1 MRSRACLSVAGL
13 GRQWRAWQARLFR
26 SAGNGY
32 SIRVVIRDESSET
45 ATAPAA
51 RAGRVS
57 PVLLLLVGF
66 ALVVLSVAFESVVA
80 LAIVFL
86 EGPLCWLVVACAAL
100 AGGWVPHL
108 LGLGRAPWRYRLILG
123 ATIGLG
129 LLSLT
134 TLALGAAGLLN
145 RPTAVLLVI
154 ILAAAGTLR
163 LVLDWRAWR
172 AQQPKPETALSS
184 YHWFWLAAGP
194 FLALI
199 LAANTLPPGALWAEE
214 GGGYDVL
221 EYHLAVPKIFYEQG
235 QITFLPNNVYS
246 NFPLNAEMLFLLM
259 MVLRGD
265 AIEAAFMA
273 QFVNAALAVLWIA
286 AAWLAGREFSPRA
299 GVLAGVLAAV
309 SPWIAYLAGIAYVEP
324 GMLAMGMAAL
334 AAMLRAARTAEHTG
348 RWSLLAGLLV
358 GLCCGFKYTAIPLIA
373 LPLGLFPPFFRV
385 AWPKRFLALGI
396 FGLGALLTFSP
407 WMVRNL
413 INTHNPLFPL
423 AYSIFGAKTG
433 TWDEALNERWE
444 HAHRDAD
451 VERLDKPLSR
461 VAVERTVGDFR
472 LGPWLCLL
480 AIVGAITRRDRWT
493 ITLVLILAMSFTI
506 WLLATHLFARFAV
519 ALLPPL
525 IVLAARILEETR
537 SKWMTRAVW
546 GIVVVGVCI
555 NLYLLG
561 GLYYDHTRVGGE
573 PLDAYGR
580 TDWFVEGQWPGTQHV
595 GAINRLNAGSRVLLV
610 GEARTFYLRTSGE
623 YAVVFN
629 HHPLA
634 EDVRQSLDE
643 RAVLERLAARG
654 VTHVLAHWGEMERL
668 RRSYGFDP
676 EIDVH
681 LFQRLS
687 AAGLNEVESFVYPA
701 ARNSYA
707 TLYEVPRHE

>member
-1 MRSRACLSVAGL
+1 M
-13 GRQWRAWQARLFR
+13 
-26 SAGNGY
+26 
-32 SIRVVIRDESSET
+32 VIRDESSET

-51 RAGRVS
+51 RAWWAS
-57 PVLLLLVGF
+57 PGLLLLVGF
-66 ALVVLSVAFESVVA
+66 ALVVLPVAFESVVA
-80 LAIVFL
+80 LAIAFL
-86 EGPLCWLVVACAAL
+86 EGPLCWLVLAAAAL

-108 LGLGRAPWRYRLILG
+108 LGLGRAPWRHRLILG
-123 ATIGLG
+123 AAIGVG

-145 RPTAVLLVI
+145 KPTALLLVI
-154 ILAAAGTLR
+154 VLALAGGTR
-163 LVLDWRAWR
+163 LVLDLRAFR
-172 AQQPKPETALSS
+172 AQQPKPDTALSG

-199 LAANTLPPGALWAEE
+199 LAANTLPPGVLWAEE

-221 EYHLAVPKIFYEQG
+221 EYHLAVPKTFYEQG

-273 QFVNAALAVLWIA
+273 QFINAALAVLWIA
-286 AAWLAGREFSPRA
+286 AAWLASREFSPRA

-309 SPWIAYLAGIAYVEP
+309 SPWVAYLAGIAYVEP
-324 GMLAMGMAAL
+324 GMLAMGMAAM
-334 AAMLRAARTAEHTG
+334 AAMLRAARTAEQTG
-348 RWSLLAGLLV
+348 RWALLAGLLT

-373 LPLGLFPPFFRV
+373 LPLGLFPPFFRIN
-385 AWPKRFLALGI
+385 WQRRFVALGL
-396 FGLGALLTFSP
+396 FGLGALLALSP

-423 AYSIFGAKTG
+423 AYSIFGAKSG
-433 TWDEALNERWE
+433 TWDDTLNKRWE
-444 HAHRDAD
+444 YAHHNAD
-451 VERLDKPLSR
+451 VERPDKSISR
-461 VAVERTVGDFR
+461 VAIERTVGDFR

-480 AIVGAITRRDRWT
+480 AVLGAGMRRDRWT
-493 ITLVLILAMSFTI
+493 IVLLMVLAMSFTI

-519 ALLPPL
+519 VLLPPL
-525 IVLAARILEETR
+525 IVLAARIFEETR
-537 SKWMTRAVW
+537 SKWMTRMVW
-546 GIVVVGVCI
+546 GIVLAGTCG

-561 GLYYDHTRVGGE
+561 GLYYDHTRAGGE

-580 TDWFVEGQWPGTQHV
+580 TDWFLDGQWPGTQHV
-595 GAINRLNAGSRVLLV
+595 GAINRLSAGSRVLLV
-610 GEARTFYLRTSGE
+610 GEARTFYLRTPGE

-629 HHPLA
+629 RHPLA
-634 EDVRQSLDE
+634 EDVRRGLDE
-643 RAVLERLAARG
+643 RAILDRLAARG

-687 AAGLNEVESFVYPA
+687 DAGLSERDAFVYPA
-701 ARNSYA
+701 ARKSYA